1 MGAPVA
7 LISTDQFTNLKSQVE
22 KQTGWTSDQFIHRT
36 GWKETIERRPTKD
49 DLRRVTYSL
58 LKYCWSEPQGCWIFD
73 EACLP
78 DQVNL
83 SAIAAYAA
91 SNLLPLPSIR
101 SIIDEARVLAVER
114 GRSHIGAR
122 DVKQALASR
131 QRSDLAIRGA
141 FGSRPKK
148 LQQRQSSPRQV
159 GVADPQNEEPAAET
173 EQMSTFSRSGD
184 GEQPPIRMRAAR
196 VTLTVP

>member
-1 MGAPVA
+1 M
-7 LISTDQFTNLKSQVE
+7 
-22 KQTGWTSDQFIHRT
+22 
-36 GWKETIERRPTKD
+36 
-49 DLRRVTYSL
+49 
-58 LKYCWSEPQGCWIFD
+58 
-73 EACLP
+73 
-78 DQVNL
+78 NL

-91 SNLLPLPSIR
+91 SNLLPLPSSR

-131 QRSDLAIRGA
+131 QRSDLAIRAA
-141 FGSRPKK
+141 FGSRPKS
-148 LQQRQSSPRQV
+148 QRRQSLYRQV